1 MSHIRAYGQ
10 WPWGNKN
17 LLICEKRVIHIPTF
31 HTDDLPEAI
40 RHAKN
45 RIDDAMKVVVKND
58 APIANQV
65 AAE

>member
-1 MSHIRAYGQ
+1 M
-10 WPWGNKN
+10 
-17 LLICEKRVIHIPTF
+17 IHIPTF
-31 HTDDLPEAI
+31 NTDGLPEAI